1 MNDLMVFNN
10 VEFGEIRVV
19 NVNNEP
25 YFIGKD
31 VASALQYK
39 NTSVAKMFFTKIH
52 SGKFCL

>member
-10 VEFGEIRVV
+10 VEFGGIRVV

-39 NTSVAKMFFTKIH
+39 NLLIV
-52 SGKFCL
+52 